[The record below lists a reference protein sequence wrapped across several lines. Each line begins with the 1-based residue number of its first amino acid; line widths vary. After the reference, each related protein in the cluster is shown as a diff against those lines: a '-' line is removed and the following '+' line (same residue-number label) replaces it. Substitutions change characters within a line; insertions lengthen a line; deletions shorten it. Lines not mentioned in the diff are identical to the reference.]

1 MILSYCNFHICHM
14 IMYDDPE
21 VDGNWHVQSYSHLS
35 DVVYSHI
42 LSTVLPDYYRILCK
56 YICKVR
62 MIVLCHQATNMT
74 YLYTYP
80 KTYYRRGSHM
90 FPLNNRR
97 SWAGHSGCSHL
108 PRSRSML
115 CAKWRKGAALVAG
128 SWFVMIRILRKG
140 GHPTPNMDWSGF
152 SCLSD
157 IGLEH
162 IREKRIRHA

>member
-21 VDGNWHVQSYSHLS
+21 VDGIWHVHHIPTWVMLFIPTFYLQYSR
-35 DVVYSHI
+35 
-42 LSTVLPDYYRILCK
+42 DYYSILCK
-56 YICKVR
+56 YICKVH

-80 KTYYRRGSHM
+80 KTYYRKGSHM

-97 SWAGHSGCSHL
+97 SWAPHSGCSHL

-115 CAKWRKGAALVAG
+115 CAKWRKAAALVADG
-128 SWFVMIRILRKG
+128 SWVIPHQTWIEVDSAVSQ
-140 GHPTPNMDWSGF
+140 T
-152 SCLSD
+152 
-157 IGLEH
+157 
-162 IREKRIRHA
+162 